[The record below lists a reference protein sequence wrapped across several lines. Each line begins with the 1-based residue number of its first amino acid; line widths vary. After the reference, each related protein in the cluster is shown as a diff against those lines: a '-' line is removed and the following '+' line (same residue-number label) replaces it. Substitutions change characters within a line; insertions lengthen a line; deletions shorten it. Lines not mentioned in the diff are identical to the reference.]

1 MKEWAGDSS
10 TLTLPPL
17 GADVQPHTSSIH
29 ASRSEGDVAAARS
42 YLANDLSGNA
52 QALAAADERVKRS
65 AHLMEKEAQ
74 RASKAGK
81 ERHQMAMRLTAANR
95 AQTELEAEKD
105 ALLAAVDWGSAAARS
120 ATEKLL
126 KEKVELL
133 DKAFTERDS
142 AVNKLRSAESRAVLA
157 SQRAKK
163 HEDEMKRCKALLDEL
178 QSENGFTR
186 EDYDKLGL
194 ALRKKTEDLERLER
208 MHEAMMKDAVAG
220 FQEQMDRERADV
232 QIKIDEL
239 AKEREELLEQR
250 ARDASDKKE
259 KERLE
264 VEVGELKSSLMS
276 MTLRTEKAEAL
287 LAEHEELKA
296 RCEHLEHVATNA
308 KRQQEMATVESLEA
322 KEACE
327 KARGDLTIVRLER
340 DDKITEFKALE
351 QEFVDHK
358 LAERKKKKATEVEHE
373 SEVRKQQALFM
384 SRVKKME
391 VTNMEKLQR
400 HIDEA
405 KHLHDA
411 LNIMRGDLR
420 RCEAAETDWKL
431 KATSRAGTIEQLE
444 SHKERQEA
452 KLRSMEE
459 ARKRLDEAKREVE
472 GVAAQVNPLKERVA
486 GLITERDHRD
496 ELIVRLKK
504 AAVIDKEQIGKE
516 QKNTAHWKDKVAD
529 LVDRIRDQ
537 DAQLLTL
544 QQALVDKYEDIRE
557 QVFSAE
563 QMTRYHKFEAA
574 RLENM
579 LLFRGRVEDIG
590 VQTVMPV
597 DDAETQ
603 VNFPKLPRLQTFAPD
618 DTVVDSTQQ
627 YEAIASGGGG
637 AEGEGGGEG
646 GGGVD
651 GFGTQTDAEDEG
663 SGGRV
668 GVGMQTAAG
677 PVQSGDARQLY
688 E

>member
-1 MKEWAGDSS
+1 
-10 TLTLPPL
+10 
-17 GADVQPHTSSIH
+17 
-29 ASRSEGDVAAARS
+29 
-42 YLANDLSGNA
+42 
-52 QALAAADERVKRS
+52 
-65 AHLMEKEAQ
+65 
-74 RASKAGK
+74 
-81 ERHQMAMRLTAANR
+81 
-95 AQTELEAEKD
+95 
-105 ALLAAVDWGSAAARS
+105 
-120 ATEKLL
+120 
-126 KEKVELL
+126 
-133 DKAFTERDS
+133 
-142 AVNKLRSAESRAVLA
+142 
-157 SQRAKK
+157 
-163 HEDEMKRCKALLDEL
+163 
-178 QSENGFTR
+178 
-186 EDYDKLGL
+186 
-194 ALRKKTEDLERLER
+194 
-208 MHEAMMKDAVAG
+208 
-220 FQEQMDRERADV
+220 
-232 QIKIDEL
+232 
-239 AKEREELLEQR
+239 
-250 ARDASDKKE
+250 
-259 KERLE
+259 
-264 VEVGELKSSLMS
+264 
-276 MTLRTEKAEAL
+276 
-287 LAEHEELKA
+287 
-296 RCEHLEHVATNA
+296 
-308 KRQQEMATVESLEA
+308 
-322 KEACE
+322 
-327 KARGDLTIVRLER
+327 
-340 DDKITEFKALE
+340 
-351 QEFVDHK
+351 
-358 LAERKKKKATEVEHE
+358 
-373 SEVRKQQALFM
+373 M

-590 VQTVMPV
+590 VQTVMPG

-646 GGGVD
+646 GGVD

-663 SGGRV
+663 GSGV